1 MIRVTHFRMSSHV
14 KWVSPELGGHGH
26 ELNGHRCPCPRHG
39 HGRGMDTK
47 FLEKRGVDMDSG
59 VHLVRD
65 HVHLTLGET
74 TMQNAENTESHLP
87 MGHDLWP
94 KFGNGLKTFS
104 VTF

>member
-47 FLEKRGVDMDSG
+47 FLEERGVDMDMAMKKSVNRG
-59 VHLVRD
+59 VDMDMVTLNLRD
-65 HVHLTLGET
+65 VAWTWT
-74 TMQNAENTESHLP
+74 WT
-87 MGHDLWP
+87 
-94 KFGNGLKTFS
+94 
-104 VTF
+104 